1 MKRSEKNSFVKNLKE
16 DLSNSSSIIV
26 SHYAGLN
33 VKETDQ
39 LRKAMRDN
47 GTKFK
52 ITKNRLTKL
61 ALVKTQYES
70 ISDLFTG
77 PTAIAYSSDPVAP
90 AKISTEFEKKFKSF
104 RILGGSFKGEKID
117 QERIKFLA
125 SLPSLEEIRLKLI
138 RLLLAPAQKITSVLQ
153 APAAQLIR
161 LLESHSKKKSN

>member
-1 MKRSEKNSFVKNLKE
+1 
-16 DLSNSSSIIV
+16 
-26 SHYAGLN
+26 
-33 VKETDQ
+33 
-39 LRKAMRDN
+39 MRDN

-61 ALVKTQYES
+61 ALAKTQYES

-104 RILGGSFKGEKID
+104 IILGGSFKGEKID